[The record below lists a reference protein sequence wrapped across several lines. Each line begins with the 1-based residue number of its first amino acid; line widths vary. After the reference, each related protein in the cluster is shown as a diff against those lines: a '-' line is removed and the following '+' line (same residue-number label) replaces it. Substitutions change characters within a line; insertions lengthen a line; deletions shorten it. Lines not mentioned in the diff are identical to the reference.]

1 MSCRTATPVHVARVP
16 FTQFH
21 QTLESA
27 IGYFELGM
35 AAEALRE
42 LDTLPETD
50 QTEEE
55 VLEMRLVL
63 NQHLGCWEEAA
74 AAAEALCHLRG
85 ADADRYIT
93 WGCCLCE
100 LGRFEECRR
109 ALELAPAEARSNAL
123 WNYHR
128 ACCEAVLGNPESARH
143 LVRHSLS
150 IDPTL
155 RPLAEG
161 NGHLKA
167 LL

>member
-1 MSCRTATPVHVARVP
+1 MSCRTESRVHVDPVP

-35 AAEALRE
+35 AEEALRE
-42 LDTLPETD
+42 LDTLPASD
-50 QTEEE
+50 QAEEE

-63 NQHLGCWEEAA
+63 NQHLGRWEGAA
-74 AAAEALCHLRG
+74 AAAEALCRLRG

-100 LGRFEECRR
+100 LGRFEDCRR
-109 ALELAPAEARSNAL
+109 ALELAPSEARSNAL

-143 LVRHSLS
+143 LVRQSLR

-161 NGHLKA
+161 NGHLRP